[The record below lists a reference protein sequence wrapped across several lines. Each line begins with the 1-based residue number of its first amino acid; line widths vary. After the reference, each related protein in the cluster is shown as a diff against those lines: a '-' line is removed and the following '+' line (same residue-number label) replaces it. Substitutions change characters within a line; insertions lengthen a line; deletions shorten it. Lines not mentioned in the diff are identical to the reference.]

1 MEKTPDCYGTY
12 GTSSC
17 TECECAEWCID
28 AGDPPALENSGNYR
42 SFHSNL
48 EGFDGFDGVIKS
60 TGMSEGSD
68 LSKLFGELIYALDGD
83 NAELLWDFLSTMS
96 ALSKEHPR
104 VYRVVRVRM
113 LYPKATYQE
122 LADQLGLTRQAVDNH
137 LKHCAE
143 LVPQLKAAMPGP
155 KSRLSTSAG
164 PFKIRCASG
173 YINLYANDEVV
184 LKAKYSDMN
193 SVSMPALVASLNNMH
208 WRKRD
213 ALLEEVK

>member
-1 MEKTPDCYGTY
+1 MEKTPECYGTY

-17 TECECAEWCID
+17 DSCEFAEWCVD
-28 AGDPPALENSGNYR
+28 AGDPPSLQERGNHR
-42 SFHSNL
+42 SFDTYL
-48 EGFDGFDGVIKS
+48 EGFEGFEGVIP
-60 TGMSEGSD
+60 TGLTEGSD
-68 LSKLFGELIYALDGD
+68 LSKLFGELVYALDGD

-137 LKHCAE
+137 LKHCAD

-155 KSRLSTSAG
+155 KSRLSTTAG

-173 YINLYANDEVV
+173 FISLYANDVVV
-184 LKAKYSDMN
+184 LKAKQDGMN
-193 SVSMPALVASLNNMH
+193 SVTMPALVASLNNMH